1 MDRFAALHWT
11 QFWRFCTS
19 RNVTLQL
26 QSWRLG
32 SQTFTRC
39 VRRCF
44 DTCSRV
50 EDWCG
55 VCSVWAW
62 LVGGAAELGH
72 SSNIRDLMMITDQD
86 GLLWIRGS
94 CHQHR
99 ATRLNLKRISASLQ
113 PWYQPRHC
121 CALPLVTRGQV
132 PRSAAGGHLLLATAG
147 APATIKIS
155 FYWGE
160 ESSWWRSQPLF
171 SWLNLWFPTM

>member
-1 MDRFAALHWT
+1 M
-11 QFWRFCTS
+11 
-19 RNVTLQL
+19 
-26 QSWRLG
+26 
-32 SQTFTRC
+32 
-39 VRRCF
+39 RRCF

-113 PWYQPRHC
+113 PWYQPRASAVPCHWSPGARC
-121 CALPLVTRGQV
+121 RGQLQVATFSWQLPGLPLQLKSVFTEEK
-132 PRSAAGGHLLLATAG
+132 SHHDGGVNHFFLGLIYGFLLCRYTLIQSL
-147 APATIKIS
+147 PS
-155 FYWGE
+155 
-160 ESSWWRSQPLF
+160 
-171 SWLNLWFPTM
+171 